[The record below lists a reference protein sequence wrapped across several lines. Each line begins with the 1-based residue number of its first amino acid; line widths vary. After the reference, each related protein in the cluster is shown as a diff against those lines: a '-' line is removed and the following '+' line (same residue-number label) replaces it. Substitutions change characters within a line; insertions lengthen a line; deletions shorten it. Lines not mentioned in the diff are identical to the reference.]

1 MICVYYIYINYIYII
16 QMTTEFKVAYLLDKI
31 MLDDETSKLIKT
43 SIDNIM
49 RDGKIDKYDIPEILF
64 VITDI
69 MNNSSVVNTKL
80 TAENLASLIKELY
93 KFIEKQYNLVP
104 DESQKAG
111 FDRLIDSCIKLI
123 LFQPKLK
130 TAITNCFRV

>member
-1 MICVYYIYINYIYII
+1 
-16 QMTTEFKVAYLLDKI
+16 MTSAFKVAYLLDKI
-31 MLDDETSKLIKT
+31 MLDDETSTRIKT

-49 RDGKIDKYDIPEILF
+49 RDGKIDQYDIPEILF

-69 MNNSSVVNTKL
+69 MNNSSVVNTNL
-80 TAENLASLIKELY
+80 SADNLASLIKELY

-123 LFQPKLK
+123 LFQPKVK
-130 TAITNCFRV
+130 TALQNSLNKLNMCCK

>member
-1 MICVYYIYINYIYII
+1 
-16 QMTTEFKVAYLLDKI
+16 MTTEFKVAYLLDKI

-93 KFIEKQYNLVP
+93 KFIEKQYKLVP

>member
-1 MICVYYIYINYIYII
+1 MS
-16 QMTTEFKVAYLLDKI
+16 TDFKVVYLLEKI
-31 MLDDETSKLIKT
+31 MLDDDTSKCIKA

-49 RDGKIDKYDIPEILF
+49 RDGKIDQYDIPEIIFL
-64 VITDI
+64 ITEI

-104 DESQKAG
+104 DESQKIG
-111 FDRLIDSCIKLI
+111 FERLIDSCIKLV
-123 LFQPKLK
+123 LFQPKVK
-130 TAITNCFRV
+130 TAVKKSFNKLNNVLT

>member
-1 MICVYYIYINYIYII
+1 
-16 QMTTEFKVAYLLDKI
+16 MTTEFKVSYLLDKI
-31 MLDDETSKLIKT
+31 MLDDETSKCIKS

-49 RDGKIDKYDIPEILF
+49 RDGKIDQYDIPEILF
-64 VITDI
+64 LITDI

-123 LFQPKLK
+123 LLQPKVK
-130 TAITNCFRV
+130 IAIKNCLNKLNTCCK

>member
-1 MICVYYIYINYIYII
+1 MSVSL
-16 QMTTEFKVAYLLDKI
+16 KVNYLLDKI
-31 MLDDETSKLIKT
+31 MLDEETSKRIKS

-49 RDGKIDKYDIPEILF
+49 RDGKIDQYDIPEIIFL
-64 VITDI
+64 ITEI

-123 LFQPKLK
+123 LFQPKVK
-130 TAITNCFRV
+130 TSITNCFRL

>member
-1 MICVYYIYINYIYII
+1 MS
-16 QMTTEFKVAYLLDKI
+16 TELKVAYLLDKI
-31 MLDDETSKLIKT
+31 MLDDETSKCIKT

-64 VITDI
+64 LITDI
-69 MNNSSVVNTKL
+69 MNNSSVINTKL
-80 TAENLASLIKELY
+80 TPENLGSLIKELY
-93 KFIEKQYNLVP
+93 KFIEKQYNLLP
-104 DESQKAG
+104 DDSQKAG

-130 TAITNCFRV
+130 TTITNCFKL